1 MEGQKVGK
9 KFDKKAYRT
18 KKYDNKA
25 KLEEWKQ
32 KRKVSMQHKYKK
44 LLKKEPTGHR
54 ALDIYKQFENT
65 EPSSQQ
71 HNNNQNK
78 PETLASKTGG
88 KFVKNT
94 SLNRARQKFEE
105 KKAAKAQRQAEILQR
120 QKDRDEALKKYKE
133 KKELRFKK
141 LNAKNR
147 KGQPLM
153 GGRIE
158 LLLEKIQEQMAQ

>member
-1 MEGQKVGK
+1 MEGRKEVK

-65 EPSSQQ
+65 EPFCQQ
-71 HNNNQNK
+71 HNHNQTK
-78 PETLASKTGG
+78 PETLASTSNTLTVVGLSNE
-88 KFVKNT
+88 FKNGLT
-94 SLNRARQKFEE
+94 VFGCV
-105 KKAAKAQRQAEILQR
+105 
-120 QKDRDEALKKYKE
+120 
-133 KKELRFKK
+133 LRV
-141 LNAKNR
+141 LS
-147 KGQPLM
+147 
-153 GGRIE
+153 GRG
-158 LLLEKIQEQMAQ
+158 